1 MNRIEHIDTYYTS
14 LASMQKKFDKF
25 ARKNGFVANSVKE
38 FEAWKENTRKILYD
52 LFGMDKFEPCA
63 LHAERKDVCMME
75 DGIRRESYLLEVEE
89 DVFMPFYSLFPE
101 EGKQRYHKDGD
112 TVKPACALALHGHS
126 GGGKES
132 VAGRREILAIAD
144 AIDKFQYDYGL
155 KLAKSGYITICP
167 DARGYGSRRE
177 AALQKDEE
185 SAYLNG
191 ACFQL
196 SHMAE
201 PLGMTVMG
209 MLTYDLMRLVD
220 YIEKRGEFDMTKLLC
235 VGFSGGGMQTLML
248 AAMDDRIKEC
258 VISGYMYGY
267 KDSLLTLNGNC
278 SCNYVP
284 HLWEHVDMGDIGALI
299 APRKAVVQSC
309 KADHLNGPRG
319 LVNALEQ
326 VAIMKKAYALF
337 NKEECLIHDIREG
350 GHCFHP
356 EVLDILIG

>member
-1 MNRIEHIDTYYTS
+1 MNRIEHVSTYYTS
-14 LASMQKKFDKF
+14 LASMQRKFDKY
-25 ARKNGFVANSVKE
+25 ARKNGFAADSINE
-38 FEAWKENTRKILYD
+38 FEEWKQETRKRLTD
-52 LFGMDKFEPCA
+52 LFGMDKFEACD
-63 LHAERKDVCMME
+63 LSAEYQGDCMME

-89 DVFMPFYSLFPE
+89 GVFMPFYILYPND
-101 EGKQRYHKDGD
+101 GKQRYVKDGEN
-112 TVKPACALALHGHS
+112 VKPACALALHGHC

-132 VAGRREILAIAD
+132 IAGRREILAIAD

-155 KLAKSGYITICP
+155 KLARSGYITICP
-167 DARGYGSRRE
+167 DARGYGGRRE
-177 AALQKDEE
+177 KALQKDEE

-209 MLTYDLMRLVD
+209 MLTFDLMRLID
-220 YIEKRGEFDMTKLLC
+220 YIEQRGDFDMKKLLC

-248 AAMDDRIKEC
+248 AAMDDRVKEC

-278 SCNYVP
+278 NCNYVP

-299 APRKAVVQSC
+299 APRKAVIQSC
-309 KADHLNGPRG
+309 RDDHLNGPRG
-319 LVNALEQ
+319 LVNASEQ
-326 VAIMKKAYALF
+326 VEIMRKAYSLF
-337 NKEECLIHDIREG
+337 DKEENLIHDIREG

-356 EVLDILIG
+356 EVLDILMG